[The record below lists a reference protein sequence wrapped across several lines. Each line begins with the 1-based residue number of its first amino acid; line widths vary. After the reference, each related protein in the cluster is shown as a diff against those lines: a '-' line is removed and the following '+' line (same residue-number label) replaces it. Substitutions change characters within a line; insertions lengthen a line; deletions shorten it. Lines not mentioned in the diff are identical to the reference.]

1 MKLIKYLE
9 IMKRHENL
17 LQCNDKDIINK
28 VKFELGMCDKK
39 YQTKVKHEKYQQL
52 HCDICNE
59 VFTTI
64 VQVIKKNLENK

>member
-1 MKLIKYLE
+1 
-9 IMKRHENL
+9 MKRHENL

-39 YQTKVKHEKYQQL
+39 YRTKVKHEKNQQL